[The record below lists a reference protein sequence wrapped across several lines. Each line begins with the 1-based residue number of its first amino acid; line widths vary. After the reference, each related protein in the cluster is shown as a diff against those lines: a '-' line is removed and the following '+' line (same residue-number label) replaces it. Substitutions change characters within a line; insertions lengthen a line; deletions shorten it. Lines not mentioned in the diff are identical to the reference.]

1 MFKLETTQNYIK
13 ALRHGA
19 NCKNC
24 REIWQQSKASFKDKF
39 GDIHTRLMRKN
50 YEAVPQWWFHSLLLL
65 VAALSLFACEGFDR
79 QLQLPYWGVVL
90 AIALAFVFTLPV
102 GVIAAITN
110 QVPKYF
116 INLIYSPFLQCSYTL
131 NNIFVCM

>member
-1 MFKLETTQNYIK
+1 
-13 ALRHGA
+13 
-19 NCKNC
+19 
-24 REIWQQSKASFKDKF
+24 
-39 GDIHTRLMRKN
+39 MRKN

-65 VAALSLFACEGFDR
+65 VAAVSLFACEGFNR

-110 QVPKYF
+110 QVPKLVSF
-116 INLIYSPFLQCSYTL
+116 WIYCPFFNVS
-131 NNIFVCM
+131 